1 MRRICPFPLFI
12 LTFNP
17 GEVNSLARRPIPR
30 RGVPRK
36 VTETVV

>member
-12 LTFNP
+12 SAFNP
-17 GEVNSLARRPIPR
+17 GQVNSQARRPMPR